1 MSEAARLMLLLA
13 LAGAGVTFLG
23 SAAIWLMD
31 PQRRMQRALKR
42 VLKAWP
48 DAMLLSAPSGRGA
61 GFAFDSGLVAVC
73 WDSGA
78 WCLVY
83 RIDELAGA
91 ELLIDG
97 QVVGRALRGEPSR
110 VLDRA
115 GGASESVSL
124 RLIFD
129 DPRHP
134 DFDLD
139 LWTLADERRRVA
151 ASPAEAI
158 AEANSWL
165 ARTEAILRRPKP
177 VRPPAPP
184 TLAAATLYEPEQ
196 DNEED
201 DYIDPEPVRPAARRL
216 SPKAV
221 AEDDEDPELPF

>member
-1 MSEAARLMLLLA
+1 
-13 LAGAGVTFLG
+13 
-23 SAAIWLMD
+23 
-31 PQRRMQRALKR
+31 
-42 VLKAWP
+42 
-48 DAMLLSAPSGRGA
+48 MLLSPPSGRGA
-61 GFAFDSGLVAVC
+61 AFAFDTGLLAVC

-83 RIDELAGA
+83 RIDELTGA
-91 ELLIDG
+91 ELLIDD

-115 GGASESVSL
+115 GGASESVVL

-177 VRPPAPP
+177 VRPPAAPAVAGTTP
-184 TLAAATLYEPEQ
+184 VYV
-196 DNEED
+196 ED
-201 DYIDPEPVRPAARRL
+201 DEDEVDDFEPDRPPL
-216 SPKAV
+216 HPSPKPRTSRSG
-221 AEDDEDPELPF
+221 EDDEDPELPF